1 MEKQYT
7 LHAIHD
13 NDEERVQEGL
23 RKIITYF
30 SDISCYKTESLDI
43 IKELLDRGASVHT
56 INKRGETP
64 LMIACAYSNIHVVK
78 LLLEYGS
85 DLEKVDNEN
94 LTALWH
100 ARWTGAKNIVPSALD
115 AVLLNDIDALMEAI
129 DKSCDLNETES
140 SGDTALHNAVQMR
153 YNKMVILL
161 LNAGFSV
168 NIQNSCGDTALHLAC
183 VPGISSEIIEML
195 VKADKDIV
203 NISNYRGAYPIMEAS
218 YSCDLKIIDILIKAG
233 ASLNVS
239 CDNHT
244 ALWDARLANKMDI
257 YQKLL
262 EEGINP
268 LLGGEFQYYVQF
280 LFNMWCTDSEMVIKI
295 LHSNKHLKTT
305 GFVQIASNLRYNL
318 DYVKEFV
325 QALSDAGIHVHFVDD
340 SAYSDAGID
349 IPFIE
354 RPVQSSPYALTI
366 SFTDASEDL
375 IFWLASQSCAIE
387 PIVSNE
393 SDKFSLKH
401 ICRTF
406 IRKALSET
414 VHSKHQ
420 FDLALRQL
428 DLPIDV
434 MLYIKYLK

>member
-1 MEKQYT
+1 MQ
-7 LHAIHD
+7 
-13 NDEERVQEGL
+13 
-23 RKIITYF
+23 
-30 SDISCYKTESLDI
+30 
-43 IKELLDRGASVHT
+43 
-56 INKRGETP
+56 
-64 LMIACAYSNIHVVK
+64 
-78 LLLEYGS
+78 
-85 DLEKVDNEN
+85 
-94 LTALWH
+94 
-100 ARWTGAKNIVPSALD
+100 SALD
-115 AVLLNDIDALMEAI
+115 AVLLNDIDALIEAI
-129 DKSCDLNETES
+129 DKSCDLNETDS
-140 SGDTALHNAVQMR
+140 SGDTALHNAVQMG
-153 YNKMVILL
+153 YNEMVILL
-161 LNAGFSV
+161 LDAGCSV
-168 NIQNSCGDTALHLAC
+168 KIQNSCGDTALHLAC

-233 ASLNVS
+233 ANLNVS

-268 LLGGEFQYYVQF
+268 LLGGELQYYVQF
-280 LFNMWCTDSEMVIKI
+280 LFNMWCTDSETVIKI

-305 GFVQIASNLRYNL
+305 GFVQIASNLRYSLNH
-318 DYVKEFV
+318 VKEFV
-325 QALSDAGIHVHFVDD
+325 QALSDAGIDVHFVDG

-354 RPVQSSPYALTI
+354 CPVQSSPYALTI
-366 SFTDASEDL
+366 FFTDASEDL

-387 PIVSNE
+387 PIVLNE